1 MKKTRFAIVG
11 CGSIAKKH
19 MHVINNYLENAEI
32 SGFCDIDGE
41 RARKYAEN
49 TDGKPFSDARTMMD
63 AIGGEV
69 DIISILTPSGIHAQ
83 NVKELVG
90 YGKPL
95 IIEKPLALR
104 LEEADEI
111 LRFCDEH
118 GIKIFVVHQN
128 RYNRPIIKAREALE
142 KGRFGKLVMGT
153 VRVRWKRDQAYYDE
167 AKWRGTWTYDGGVFT
182 NQASHHIDML
192 TWFMGNVESVKAI
205 GVTRLSRIECED
217 TGAAILRFTNGA
229 LGIIEATTA
238 TRPKD
243 LEGSISI
250 LGEKG
255 SVVIGGFFMN
265 ELVTWEFADRDPMD
279 DLVRKDFSGNPEGWG
294 YNLGEYLKDA
304 IRSIENDKAGL
315 VDGLEGRKS
324 LELISAIYES
334 IETGNEIKLRF
345 VPQRCRLGVR

>member
-1 MKKTRFAIVG
+1 
-11 CGSIAKKH
+11 